1 MQELGYKQ
9 SSHEPCVYFKVTE
22 DKIVIV
28 GVYVDDFFIVSNDS
42 REKKR
47 LKDKLK
53 SKFKIKDLGKVKHF
67 LGLSIE
73 KNEKTGEV
81 FLHQKQYITEILKKF
96 GMLESKLVTTPV
108 DLGMKGAED
117 TSKKVTDVPYQNIIG
132 SLMYLAVN
140 TRPDLAF
147 IVSFL
152 SQYNVEH
159 TEMKWKMLK
168 RVLCYLNSTKNLG
181 IMFKPTGE
189 DVIGFVDADYGND
202 QEEGK
207 LYTGYVFKYGG
218 GPIAWESK
226 KQRCTSMSSTESEYV
241 AMSEA
246 AKEAVHLQ
254 GFFTELLREK
264 KTILIYNDNQSAQK
278 LAHNP
283 VFHKRVKHI
292 KPKYHF
298 IREQVQ
304 EGNIAIKYMCTE
316 DMIADVLTK
325 GLGRLK
331 HQNCL
336 RGIGMKDAA

>member
-1 MQELGYKQ
+1 
-9 SSHEPCVYFKVTE
+9 
-22 DKIVIV
+22 
-28 GVYVDDFFIVSNDS
+28 
-42 REKKR
+42 
-47 LKDKLK
+47 
-53 SKFKIKDLGKVKHF
+53 
-67 LGLSIE
+67 
-73 KNEKTGEV
+73 
-81 FLHQKQYITEILKKF
+81 
-96 GMLESKLVTTPV
+96 
-108 DLGMKGAED
+108 
-117 TSKKVTDVPYQNIIG
+117 
-132 SLMYLAVN
+132 
-140 TRPDLAF
+140 
-147 IVSFL
+147 
-152 SQYNVEH
+152 
-159 TEMKWKMLK
+159 
-168 RVLCYLNSTKNLG
+168 
-181 IMFKPTGE
+181 MFKPTGE

-207 LYTGYVFKYGG
+207 SYTGYVFKYGG

>member
-1 MQELGYKQ
+1 M
-9 SSHEPCVYFKVTE
+9 
-22 DKIVIV
+22 
-28 GVYVDDFFIVSNDS
+28 
-42 REKKR
+42 
-47 LKDKLK
+47 
-53 SKFKIKDLGKVKHF
+53 GKVKHF

-81 FLHQKQYITEILKKF
+81 FLHQKQYITEILKRF
-96 GMLESKLVTTPV
+96 GMLESKPVTTPV

-117 TSKKVTDVPYQNIIG
+117 TSKKITNVPYQNIIG

-168 RVLCYLNSTKNLG
+168 RVLRYLNSTKNLG

-207 LYTGYVFKYGG
+207 SYTGYVFKYGG

-246 AKEAVHLQ
+246 AKEAV
-254 GFFTELLREK
+254 
-264 KTILIYNDNQSAQK
+264 IYKDS
-278 LAHNP
+278 L
-283 VFHKRVKHI
+283 
-292 KPKYHF
+292 
-298 IREQVQ
+298 
-304 EGNIAIKYMCTE
+304 
-316 DMIADVLTK
+316 
-325 GLGRLK
+325 
-331 HQNCL
+331 QNC
-336 RGIGMKDAA
+336 